1 MGLRLPSRVQVKAL
15 AAQAKATVPADM
27 LEVAAAGGLRASVV
41 EAYLKYAAG
50 PLKALLNAS
59 PFLRDR
65 LLADPLLA
73 FKLLTEMLLDASL
86 AAYTELYKPRTPGSD
101 VLAEVEF
108 FTTDLLVG
116 CLLNAALVLL
126 IATPATLG
134 KAPGV
139 APGLLGAVAALPPA
153 LLGFSPKGA
162 RFSPLQRVGGAL
174 RTSVLYGAAGFTCGL
189 VGQVTANTAAKV
201 RRAVNPGA
209 SLAAGAPTK
218 GGKPTVREE
227 MPPVMRTALLWGAV
241 TAGSAS
247 MRYQMLAGLD
257 RAVLALPVSQRVL
270 ALPAAVTL
278 AARFANNIVGGEHFA
293 VHARWAGVQ

>member
-1 MGLRLPSRVQVKAL
+1 M
-15 AAQAKATVPADM
+15 PADM
-27 LEVAAAGGLRASVV
+27 MEVAAAGGLRASVV
-41 EAYLKYAAG
+41 ERYLAYSKSAALKS
-50 PLKALLNAS
+50 LLNAS

-65 LLADPLLA
+65 MLADPLLVW
-73 FKLLTEMLLDASL
+73 KLLVEVLLDGSL
-86 AAYTELYKPRTPGSD
+86 AAYTELHKPRSSSD
-101 VLAEVEF
+101 VFAEVEF

-116 CLLNAALVLL
+116 CLLNTALVLL

-134 KAPGV
+134 KAPGL
-139 APGLLGAVAALPPA
+139 APGLLGALASWPPA
-153 LLGFSPKGA
+153 LLGTLPKGA
-162 RFSPLQRVGGAL
+162 RFSPLQRLGGAV
-174 RTSVLYGAAGFTCGL
+174 RTSALYGAAGFTCGL

-270 ALPAAVTL
+270 ALPAVVTA
-278 AARFANNIVGGEHFA
+278 AARFANNIIGGEHFA